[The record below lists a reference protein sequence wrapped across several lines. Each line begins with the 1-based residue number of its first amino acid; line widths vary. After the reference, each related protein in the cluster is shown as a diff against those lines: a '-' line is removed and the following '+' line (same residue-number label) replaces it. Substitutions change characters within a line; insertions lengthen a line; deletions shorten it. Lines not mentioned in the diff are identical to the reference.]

1 MKSIPL
7 NITVQIAPSDCL
19 GNPVGTKRTLE
30 QVIREGDWNKP
41 GSHMEA
47 SQARSNSI
55 FNNQHNGGGAI

>member
-7 NITVQIAPSDCL
+7 NTTVQIALSDGL

-47 SQARSNSI
+47 SQARSSDMVEI
-55 FNNQHNGGGAI
+55 CAHWYYIA